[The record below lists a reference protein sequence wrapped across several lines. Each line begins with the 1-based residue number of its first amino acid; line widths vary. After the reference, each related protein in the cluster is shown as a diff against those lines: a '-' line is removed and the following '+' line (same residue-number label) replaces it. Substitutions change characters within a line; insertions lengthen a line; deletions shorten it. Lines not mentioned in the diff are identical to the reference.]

1 MQIDPSQVKQL
12 EITLNIV
19 KLTEQCQRHKFMK
32 WYYRSSHKKKGVLR
46 NFAKFIGKQLCQSLF
61 FQSLNF
67 IKKETL
73 AQVFSSEFCEIS
85 KDIFS
90 YRIPLVA
97 ASGIKNAKTIYVYIG
112 SHRK

>member
-1 MQIDPSQVKQL
+1 MFLSFDLLFEDSLQFTKRARTKFCQL
-12 EITLNIV
+12 SPLLTKRLMDITL
-19 KLTEQCQRHKFMK
+19 
-32 WYYRSSHKKKGVLR
+32 
-46 NFAKFIGKQLCQSLF
+46 SLELLNLSRF
-61 FQSLNF
+61 SFNF